1 MRVSTRDTQTE
12 LLGKSFSLLALGI
25 WQARCTHFAGRM
37 DPLTITAAAGMRSRL
52 ESLDLLANN
61 LSNTSAPGFKADRER
76 FSLYLSQESAA
87 AQDYGDGVA
96 QPFSPVIESHW
107 TDTTQGELRSTGNS
121 EDLAL
126 SGKGYFQ
133 LSSADGPLFTRDG
146 RFSITKDGKLVTAS
160 GDAFTGVDGKPVQVD
175 PALPVTV
182 DSDGTV
188 RQQGLEVARLKIV
201 DWSSETATQKTGGGT
216 FRLDSSSLQS
226 LITSNA
232 QVHQGYQEQ
241 SNLSPAEA
249 SVRLIE
255 TLRQFES
262 LTKAAQIGEDMSRH
276 SVEDVA
282 RVTG

>member
-1 MRVSTRDTQTE
+1 MTWH
-12 LLGKSFSLLALGI
+12 AH
-25 WQARCTHFAGRM
+25 CTDSGWPM

-61 LSNTSAPGFKADRER
+61 LSNTSAPGFQADRER

-96 QPFSPVIESHW
+96 QPFTPVIESHW
-107 TDTTQGELRSTGNS
+107 TDTTQGELRATGS
-121 EDLAL
+121 PGDLAL

-133 LSSADGPLFTRDG
+133 VNGQDGPLFTRDG
-146 RFSITKDGKLVTAS
+146 RFTVTKDGKLLTAS
-160 GDAFTGVDGKPVQVD
+160 GSEFTGAGGKPIKVD
-175 PALPVTV
+175 PSLPVTV
-182 DSDGTV
+182 DPDGTV
-188 RQQGLEVARLKIV
+188 RQQSLEVGRLKIV
-201 DWSSETATQKTGGGT
+201 DWQAEIASQKTGAGT
-216 FRLDSSSLQS
+216 FRLDSNTLQS
-226 LITSNA
+226 LLNSSA

-262 LTKAAQIGEDMSRH
+262 LTKAAQVGEDMSRH

-282 RVTG
+282 RVVG

>member
-1 MRVSTRDTQTE
+1 
-12 LLGKSFSLLALGI
+12 
-25 WQARCTHFAGRM
+25 M
-37 DPLTITAAAGMRSRL
+37 DPLTIAAAAGMRSRL

-61 LSNTSAPGFKADRER
+61 LSNTSAPGFKADREQ
-76 FSLYLSQESAA
+76 FSLYLSEQTAE
-87 AQDYGDGVA
+87 AQDDGTGVA

-121 EDLAL
+121 GDLAL

-133 LSSADGPLFTRDG
+133 VNGEDGPLFTRDG
-146 RFSITKDGKLVTAS
+146 RFTITKEGKLVTENGYEFS
-160 GDAFTGVDGKPVQVD
+160 GTDGKSIKVD

-182 DSDGTV
+182 DPDGTV
-188 RQQGLEVARLKIV
+188 RQQGLEVGRLKIA
-201 DWSSETATQKTGGGT
+201 DWPAETASEKRGGGT
-216 FRLDSSSLQS
+216 FQLDSESLQGV
-226 LITSNA
+226 LDANA
-232 QVHQGYQEQ
+232 QVRQGYQEQ

-282 RVTG
+282 RVAG

>member
-1 MRVSTRDTQTE
+1 
-12 LLGKSFSLLALGI
+12 
-25 WQARCTHFAGRM
+25 M

-61 LSNTSAPGFKADRER
+61 LSNTSAPGFKADREQ
-76 FSLYLSQESAA
+76 FSLYLSEETAE
-87 AQDYGDGVA
+87 AQDDGTGVA

-107 TDTTQGELRSTGNS
+107 TDTSQGELRLTGNS
-121 EDLAL
+121 GDLAL

-133 LSSADGPLFTRDG
+133 VNGEDGPLFTRDG
-146 RFSITKDGKLVTAS
+146 RFTITKGGELLTENGYEFSTTDGKS
-160 GDAFTGVDGKPVQVD
+160 IQVD
-175 PALPVTV
+175 PSLPVTV
-182 DSDGTV
+182 DPDGTV
-188 RQQGLEVARLKIV
+188 RQQGLLVGRLKMV
-201 DWSSETATQKTGGGT
+201 DWSAETASQKQGGGT
-216 FRLDSSSLQS
+216 FQLDSKSLQGLLDS
-226 LITSNA
+226 TA
-232 QVHQGYQEQ
+232 QVRQGYQEQ

-282 RVTG
+282 RVAG

>member
-1 MRVSTRDTQTE
+1 
-12 LLGKSFSLLALGI
+12 
-25 WQARCTHFAGRM
+25 M
-37 DPLTITAAAGMRSRL
+37 DPLTTTAAAGMRSRL

-76 FSLYLSQESAA
+76 FSLYLPQASAT
-87 AQDYGDGVA
+87 AQDDGDGVA
-96 QPFSPVIESHW
+96 QPFTPVIESHW
-107 TDTTQGELRSTGNS
+107 TDTTQGELRSTGNA

-126 SGKGYFQ
+126 SGTGYFQ
-133 LSSADGPLFTRDG
+133 VKGEDGPLFTRDG
-146 RFSITKDGKLVTAS
+146 RFTVSKDGKLVMAS
-160 GDAFTGVDGKPVQVD
+160 GNEFTGTDGKSIQVD
-175 PALPVTV
+175 PSLPVSV
-182 DSDGTV
+182 DPDGTV
-188 RQQGLEVARLKIV
+188 RQQGLEIGRLKIV
-201 DWSSETATQKTGGGT
+201 DWQAETASQKTGGGT
-216 FRLDSSSLQS
+216 FSLDANSLQS
-226 LITSNA
+226 LLSSSA

-282 RVTG
+282 RVVG

>member
-1 MRVSTRDTQTE
+1 
-12 LLGKSFSLLALGI
+12 
-25 WQARCTHFAGRM
+25 M

-61 LSNTSAPGFKADRER
+61 LSNTSAPGFKADREQ
-76 FSLYLSQESAA
+76 FSLYLAEETAE
-87 AQDYGDGVA
+87 AQDDGTGVA

-121 EDLAL
+121 GDLAL

-133 LSSADGPLFTRDG
+133 VNGEDGPLFTRDG
-146 RFSITKDGKLVTAS
+146 RFTITKDGKLLTENGYEFS
-160 GDAFTGVDGKPVQVD
+160 STDGKPIQVD
-175 PALPVTV
+175 PSLPVTV
-182 DSDGTV
+182 DPDGTV
-188 RQQGLEVARLKIV
+188 RQQGLEVGRLKTV
-201 DWSSETATQKTGGGT
+201 DWPAETASQKQGSGT
-216 FRLDSSSLQS
+216 FQLDSKSLQG
-226 LITSNA
+226 LLDSNA
-232 QVHQGYQEQ
+232 QVRQGYQEQ

-255 TLRQFES
+255 TLRQFEA
-262 LTKAAQIGEDMSRH
+262 LNKAAQIGEDMSRH

>member
-1 MRVSTRDTQTE
+1 
-12 LLGKSFSLLALGI
+12 
-25 WQARCTHFAGRM
+25 M

-76 FSLYLSQESAA
+76 FSLYLSRETVAAQESGEGI
-87 AQDYGDGVA
+87 AQS
-96 QPFSPVIESHW
+96 FSPVIESHW

-121 EDLAL
+121 GDLAL

-133 LSSADGPLFTRDG
+133 LAGEGGPLFTRDG
-146 RFSITKDGKLVTAS
+146 RFAVSRDGRLLSQDGSEFAS
-160 GDAFTGVDGKPVQVD
+160 ADGKPLQVD
-175 PALPVTV
+175 PSLPVMV
-182 DSDGTV
+182 DPDGTV
-188 RQQGLEVARLKIV
+188 RQQNLQVGRLKVVDWPTEVA
-201 DWSSETATQKTGGGT
+201 SQKTGGGA
-216 FRLDSSSLQS
+216 FRLDSDSLQALLS
-226 LITSNA
+226 SSA

-262 LTKAAQIGEDMSRH
+262 LNKAAQIGSDMSRH
-276 SVEDVA
+276 SVEEVA
-282 RVTG
+282 RVVG

>member
-1 MRVSTRDTQTE
+1 
-12 LLGKSFSLLALGI
+12 
-25 WQARCTHFAGRM
+25 M

-61 LSNTSAPGFKADRER
+61 LSNTSAPAFKADREQ
-76 FSLYLSQESAA
+76 FSLYLAQETAE
-87 AQDYGDGVA
+87 AQEDGAGVA

-121 EDLAL
+121 GDLAL

-133 LSSADGPLFTRDG
+133 INGEDGPLFTRDG
-146 RFSITKDGKLVTAS
+146 RFTITKEGKLVTQNGYEFS
-160 GDAFTGVDGKPVQVD
+160 STDGKSLRVD
-175 PALPVTV
+175 PSLPITV
-182 DSDGTV
+182 DPDGTV
-188 RQQGLEVARLKIV
+188 RQQSLEVGRLKVV
-201 DWSSETATQKTGGGT
+201 DWPAETIFQKQGSGT
-216 FRLDSSSLQS
+216 FQLDSKSLQG
-226 LITSNA
+226 LFDSNA

-255 TLRQFES
+255 TLRQFEA
-262 LTKAAQIGEDMSRH
+262 LNKAAQIGEDMSRH

-282 RVTG
+282 RVAG